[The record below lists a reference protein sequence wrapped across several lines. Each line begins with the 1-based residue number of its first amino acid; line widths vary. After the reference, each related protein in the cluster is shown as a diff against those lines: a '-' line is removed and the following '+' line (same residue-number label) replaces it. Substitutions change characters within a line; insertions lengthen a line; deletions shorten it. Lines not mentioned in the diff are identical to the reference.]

1 MNSNFFKNFILV
13 KLVDRRDNLSFLY
26 YREKFDNDV
35 GDETFNTTKAM
46 MPRTQHIMKGLRAR
60 LDLLLQV
67 TIAPGEGI
75 HVTRSISSNHENG
88 MSISLC

>member
-1 MNSNFFKNFILV
+1 
-13 KLVDRRDNLSFLY
+13 
-26 YREKFDNDV
+26 
-35 GDETFNTTKAM
+35 

-75 HVTRSISSNHENG
+75 HVARSVSNNQESGMLFRYMGNAVHAVVSLIFADISFLWILYN
-88 MSISLC
+88 SLFLGHQNS